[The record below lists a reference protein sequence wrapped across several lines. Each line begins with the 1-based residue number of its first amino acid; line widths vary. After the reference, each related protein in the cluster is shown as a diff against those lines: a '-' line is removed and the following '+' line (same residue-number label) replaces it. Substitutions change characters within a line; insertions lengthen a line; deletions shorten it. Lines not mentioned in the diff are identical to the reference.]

1 MDGWA
6 NVHAYKRLDVALDR
20 FSLAVKSNP
29 NNSLAWLLK
38 GVTHAFTGEG
48 GAAAVATRRALR
60 LSPLDPRRSYFKSM
74 AATAELAAG
83 YAATSAKLAAGHYDI
98 VIELAKR
105 SLRANRLHAST
116 LRTLAMAQWLSGRHE
131 EARQTVT
138 QLLAVE
144 PAFRVSSYL
153 ANHPAMNSE
162 FGRSAAN
169 ALRLAGAPL

>member
-1 MDGWA
+1 MPR
-6 NVHAYKRLDVALDR
+6 KRLDVALDR

-29 NNSLAWLLK
+29 NDSLAWLLK

-105 SLRANRLHAST
+105 SCADQSAARLHIAYACDG
-116 LRTLAMAQWLSGRHE
+116 AMA
-131 EARQTVT
+131 
-138 QLLAVE
+138 
-144 PAFRVSSYL
+144 
-153 ANHPAMNSE
+153 
-162 FGRSAAN
+162 FGTT
-169 ALRLAGAPL
+169 